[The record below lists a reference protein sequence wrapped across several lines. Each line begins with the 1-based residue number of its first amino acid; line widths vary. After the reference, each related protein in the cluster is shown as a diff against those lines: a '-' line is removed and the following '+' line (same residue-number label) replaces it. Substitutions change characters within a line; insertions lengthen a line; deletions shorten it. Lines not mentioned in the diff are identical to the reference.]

1 MLGRYLQKTQLFK
14 DTGVLFHETYN
25 QLYPH
30 SAAEVGGELKKGDFM
45 HAKRQFSS
53 EAKHVVQDT
62 IGYTR

>member
-1 MLGRYLQKTQLFK
+1 MKT
-14 DTGVLFHETYN
+14 YAN
-25 QLYPH
+25 
-30 SAAEVGGELKKGDFM
+30 SRGELKKGDFM

>member
-1 MLGRYLQKTQLFK
+1 M
-14 DTGVLFHETYN
+14 
-25 QLYPH
+25 
-30 SAAEVGGELKKGDFM
+30 GELKKGDFM